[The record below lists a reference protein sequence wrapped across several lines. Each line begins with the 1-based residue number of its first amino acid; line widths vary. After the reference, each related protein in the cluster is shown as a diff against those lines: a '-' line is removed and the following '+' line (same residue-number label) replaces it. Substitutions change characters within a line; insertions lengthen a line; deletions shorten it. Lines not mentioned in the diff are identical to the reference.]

1 MRRKSMTTSVLNVL
15 LKPTMSSR
23 RDPDKVFDA
32 IVAKSEQATGGD
44 RAAIGEFLDGMR
56 VLNENFAGSP
66 KLSPMGWQS
75 VQGDLRLRIEN
86 RLRVQ
91 RLVTDHP
98 EIASEPIER
107 PVFIVGLPRTATTLA
122 HNIIAK
128 SAEHRGPA
136 LWEWMFTDI
145 DRGEE
150 AKRRRVKQT
159 ERLVGTFMR
168 LAPAFKVIHPLNAE
182 KPDECNYLLPHGHQH
197 LARVHMPGYRK
208 WIEQH
213 DALSDYEYLKLALQV
228 LQFGRER
235 KRWILKS
242 PMHLDHLPE
251 IQKVF
256 PDAQIV
262 WTHRDPITVLGSLCS
277 LVESS
282 QVMHE
287 RNPDLHAIGET
298 WLGLQVNAIERARK
312 ARIDWPRA
320 SFIDVPYPWL
330 AAEPHEK
337 VPILYER
344 LGAKWTEA
352 DALNLDG
359 VLARPGIGRQHEYE
373 LARYGLN
380 PEQVESAFGDY
391 PQLVEKMRIE

>member
-1 MRRKSMTTSVLNVL
+1 MRRKSMTASVLNVL
-15 LKPTMSSR
+15 LQPTTATQR
-23 RDPDKVFDA
+23 NPQKVFDG
-32 IVAKSEQATGGD
+32 IVAKAEQATGASREAVPD
-44 RAAIGEFLDGMR
+44 FIDGMR
-56 VLNENFAGSP
+56 KLIHCFAASP
-66 KLSPMGWQS
+66 RLSPMGWQS

-91 RLVTDHP
+91 RLLTEHP
-98 EIASEPIER
+98 DIADEPITE
-107 PVFIVGLPRTATTLA
+107 PVFVVGLPRTATTLA

-128 SAEHRGPA
+128 SAAHRGPA

-150 AKRRRVKQT
+150 ARRRRIKQT
-159 ERLVGTFMR
+159 QRLVGTFMR
-168 LAPAFKVIHPLNAE
+168 LAPAFKIIHPLDAE
-182 KPDECNYLLPHGHQH
+182 KPDECNYLLPHGSQH
-197 LARVHMPGYRK
+197 LARVHMPKYYEWMERR
-208 WIEQH
+208 
-213 DALSDYEYLKLALQV
+213 DALPEYEYLKLALQV
-228 LQFGRER
+228 LQYGRER

-251 IQKVF
+251 IRKVF
-256 PDAQIV
+256 PDATIV

-287 RNPDLHAIGET
+287 RSPDLHAIGET
-298 WLGLQVNAIERARK
+298 WLQIQVNAIERGRK
-312 ARIDWPRA
+312 ARVDWPREA
-320 SFIDVPYPWL
+320 FVDVPYSWL

-344 LGAKWTEA
+344 LGAEWTEA
-352 DALNLDG
+352 DARTLDG

-373 LARYGLN
+373 LGRYGLTSD
-380 PEQVESAFGDY
+380 QVEKAFGDY
-391 PQLVEKMRIE
+391 PRLVEKLRLE

>member
-1 MRRKSMTTSVLNVL
+1 MRRKSMTTSMLNVL

-23 RDPDKVFDA
+23 KDADKVFDA
-32 IVAKSEQATGGD
+32 IVRKAETATGGT
-44 RAAIGEFLDGMR
+44 AAATPVFIDGMR
-56 VLNENFAGSP
+56 QLTRCFAASP

-86 RLRVQ
+86 RLRVE
-91 RLVTDHP
+91 RLVAEHP
-98 EIASEPIER
+98 AIAAEPIVA

-128 SAEHRGPA
+128 SADHRGPA

-145 DRGEE
+145 DRGRDAEL
-150 AKRRRVKQT
+150 RRIRQT
-159 ERLVGTFMR
+159 QRLVGTFMR
-168 LAPAFKVIHPLNAE
+168 LAPAFKIIHPLDAR

-197 LARVHMPGYRK
+197 LARVHMPKYYE
-208 WIEQH
+208 WIEQR
-213 DALSDYEYLKLALQV
+213 DALPEYEYLKLALQV
-228 LQFGRER
+228 LQYGRER

-251 IQKVF
+251 IRKVF
-256 PDAQIV
+256 PDATIV

-287 RNPDLHAIGET
+287 RDPDLHAIGET
-298 WLGLQVNAIERARK
+298 WLKLQVNAIERARK
-312 ARIDWPRA
+312 ARVDWPREA
-320 SFIDVPYPWL
+320 FVDVPYPWL

-337 VPILYER
+337 VPLLYER
-344 LGAKWTEA
+344 LGATWTDA
-352 DALNLDG
+352 DARELDS

-373 LARYGLN
+373 LARYGLTS
-380 PEQVESAFGDY
+380 ERVETAFGNY
-391 PQLVEKMRIE
+391 PRMVEKLRLE